1 MLGKETPMR
10 THVLTLIVLIGCAG
24 PASALDL
31 EVAAAFPTQAE
42 LEIDRIGKEM
52 LAEGIPP
59 REDHC
64 VLANLAASELDEPR
78 LIFNA
83 AISLRENTCID
94 SVGVDSRNGM
104 TFLGTKR

>member
-1 MLGKETPMR
+1 MR
-10 THVLTLIVLIGCAG
+10 TRILALVVLLGCAG
-24 PASALDL
+24 PVIAIEP
-31 EVAAAFPTQAE
+31 EVAAAFPTPAE
-42 LEIDRIGKEM
+42 LEVDRIGKEM

-64 VLANLAASELDEPR
+64 VAANLAASDFDEPR
-78 LIFNA
+78 LMLSA

-94 SVGVDSRNGM
+94 SVGVDSRNGI

>member
-1 MLGKETPMR
+1 MLR
-10 THVLTLIVLIGCAG
+10 RIVVLAWTTGAAAAADDAVK
-24 PASALDL
+24 
-31 EVAAAFPTQAE
+31 VAAAFPSPAE
-42 LEIDRIGKEM
+42 LEVDRIGQEM

-64 VLANLAASELDEPR
+64 VLANLAAGELGEPR

-94 SVGVDSRNGM
+94 SVGVDSRNGI
-104 TFLGTKR
+104 TFLGTNR